1 MKKLIAALLCA
12 ILALSLCACG
22 AKPATT
28 EADTTE
34 PDTAAVIDT
43 DDDEEA
49 ANLTATGIMVDC
61 GEFSVSVP
69 ENWKD
74 RFVTETED
82 GSTKFYFADA
92 YGQPDYYNG
101 GDGWLFSLSLSDIPD
116 FSDRPVYGDQWE
128 TFEIAK
134 LTRGVEEKYISA
146 QRSVSSMFSPE
157 DRAEAGAMIDL
168 VENLGAGVRARDGA
182 EAEPL
187 DYSDLAGA
195 AWFSEVSEGKLYK
208 LSVNSVTANLL
219 YATVLY
225 NEDEQGIW
233 ENLDATVRMY
243 GDSGYMT
250 WVDNYSD
257 LTVAPGGSGSVEFTG
272 DDKIFFSMSGGDDL
286 RYDIEN
292 GVTLDREPVPAPDE
306 VEYISGNIKESCDYF
321 GLSLPDCWK
330 GLYTCEKSA
339 DSLRFYHTESKADW
353 GGFIFAISI
362 REPDTDREAYDFV
375 TPFRKLVT
383 DEDEKYVCIQFPSDM
398 QVKPQWMEQ
407 YNAMN
412 KGINAALATLTPAD
426 PAAKLE
432 KFDIGFTSGKY
443 SGTNENG
450 DRFELI
456 LKRET
461 IYSAEAELVFCPVT
475 GEKSVSFE
483 AHCYEDEGRY
493 NFSYSNYTGS
503 PSDYTY
509 GSGTVEFDG
518 DTIRLTLSN
527 SDGDTPVDDGGV
539 ITLTAENS

>member
-1 MKKLIAALLCA
+1 MKKIIAALLCA

-22 AKPATT
+22 AKNAPADS
-28 EADTTE
+28 DTTE
-34 PDTAAVIDT
+34 PVTGTDTGTTA
-43 DDDEEA
+43 EEETPDPA
-49 ANLTATGIMVDC
+49 ETGIEIDC

-69 ENWKD
+69 ESWKD

-82 GSTKFYFADA
+82 GFTKFYFADA

-101 GDGWLFSLSLSDIPD
+101 GDGWLFSLCLSDIPD
-116 FSDRPVYGDQWE
+116 FSDRPVFGDQWE

-134 LTRGVEEKYISA
+134 LIRGGEEKYISA
-146 QRSVSSMFSPE
+146 QRSAASMFSPE

-168 VENLGAGVRARDGA
+168 AEKLGAGIRAKDGA
-182 EAEPL
+182 ETETL
-187 DYSDLAGA
+187 DYSGLAGA

-208 LSVNSVTANLL
+208 FRVNSVTANFL
-219 YATVLY
+219 YATVVY
-225 NEDEQGIW
+225 NADEQGIW
-233 ENLDATVRMY
+233 DNLDATVRMY

-250 WVDNYSD
+250 WVDNYTD
-257 LTVAPGGSGSVEFTG
+257 MTFAPSGSGSVEFTG
-272 DDKIFFSMSGGDDL
+272 DDKIFFSMSSGDDL
-286 RYDIEN
+286 RYNIEN
-292 GVTLDREPVPAPDE
+292 GVILDREPVPAPE
-306 VEYISGNIKESCDYF
+306 EIEYVSGVIKESCDYF

-353 GGFIFAISI
+353 GGFIFALSV
-362 REPDTDREAYDFV
+362 REPDIEREAYDFV
-375 TPFRKLVT
+375 TPFRRLVT
-383 DEDEKYVCIQFPSDM
+383 DEGEKYICIQFPSDM

-407 YNAMN
+407 YDAMN
-412 KGINAALATLTPAD
+412 KGINAALETLTPAD
-426 PAAKLE
+426 PGAKLV

-443 SGTNENG
+443 SGTNEKG

-461 IYSAEAELVFCPVT
+461 IYNADADLIFYPVT
-475 GEKSVSFE
+475 GEKSVAFE
-483 AHCYEDEGRY
+483 ANCYEDEGRY

-503 PSDYTY
+503 SSGYTY

-539 ITLTAENS
+539 ITLTAEH